1 MADGWEE
8 RDSGKLV
15 ILGDG
20 KDQQK
25 KVAGLLAAIKQ
36 DRTYPDNFRYELIQQ
51 DGTALDLAGTT
62 TINSKI
68 GKHDIGRFVKVEFV
82 GWESGKRQRYKNF
95 KVLIFTGAPTDEMK
109 AWPRWKELNE
119 QGGAAKAQAA
129 APAPKHEEAPLPED
143 VPPEDEGDSDL
154 PF

>member
-68 GKHDIGRFVKVEFV
+68 GKHDIGRFVKVEFI

-95 KVLIFTGAPTDEMK
+95 KVLIYTGAPTDEMK

-129 APAPKHEEAPLPED
+129 VPAPGVEPPPVD
-143 VPPEDEGDSDL
+143 DFPPEDDSDGSL